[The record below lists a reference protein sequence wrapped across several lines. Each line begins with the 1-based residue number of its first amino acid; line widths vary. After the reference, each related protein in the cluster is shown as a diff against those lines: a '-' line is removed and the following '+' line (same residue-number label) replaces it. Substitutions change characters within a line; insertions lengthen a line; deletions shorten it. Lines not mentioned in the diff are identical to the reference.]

1 LVTVDGDA
9 SGHVPTRRRSSIVAS
24 PSDWLV
30 YAFVLFFLALIGGIF
45 FTVLFSSF
53 ASTWFG
59 GWLPDGYTTRWYRFS
74 VDEFS
79 LWRVLRVTLIVAAS
93 VVVLSLLIGVPAAYV
108 LARRNFRGK
117 NAVFLLLLLPIMVPP
132 ITYGIPLATML
143 YEYGLAGRLT
153 GVILANLA
161 PAFPFVIVI
170 MIPFIEQID
179 PNLER
184 SARMLGA
191 SPFRV
196 FTRVLLPLA
205 IPGILAAGLL
215 VLVRTIAMF
224 ELTFLTAGATT
235 QTLVVSLYYAAFAA
249 GIRPTQSIDAM
260 AVIYMS
266 TTTVLLLLALQFI
279 NPVQMVSRVK
289 Q

>member
-1 LVTVDGDA
+1 MSAVAGA
-9 SGHVPTRRRSSIVAS
+9 SGQVTDGRRGGAGGPTA
-24 PSDWLV
+24 WLV
-30 YAFVLFFLALIGGIF
+30 YAFVVFFLALIGGIF
-45 FTVLFSSF
+45 FTVLLSSF
-53 ASTWFG
+53 AKSWFG
-59 GWLPDGYTTRWYRFS
+59 GWLPDAYTTRWYRFA
-74 VDEFS
+74 VEEFT
-79 LWRVLRVTLIVAAS
+79 LWRVLRVTIVVAVS
-93 VVVLSLLIGVPAAYV
+93 VVALSLLIGVPAAYA
-108 LARRNFRGK
+108 LARREFRGK
-117 NAVFLLLLLPIMVPP
+117 NVVLLLLLLPIMVPP

-143 YEYGLAGRLT
+143 YEYGLAGRLI
-153 GVILANLA
+153 GVIIANLT

-191 SPFRV
+191 SPLRV

-205 IPGILAAGLL
+205 TPGILAAGLL

-224 ELTFLTAGATT
+224 ELTFLTAGAST

-260 AVIYMS
+260 AVIYML
-266 TTTVLLLLALQFI
+266 TVTLLVVVALRFI
-279 NPVQMVSRVK
+279 NPVQLVSRVR

>member
-1 LVTVDGDA
+1 MTIAGA
-9 SGHVPTRRRSSIVAS
+9 SERPVRRAGGLSLTSIV
-24 PSDWLV
+24 LV
-30 YAFVLFFLALIGGIF
+30 VVLGVFFLNLAALILGV
-45 FTVLFSSF
+45 VLNSF
-53 ASTWFG
+53 ATSWFG
-59 GWLPDGYTTRWYRFS
+59 SLVPDGLTTRWYAYAADTFQLL
-74 VDEFS
+74 D
-79 LWRVLRVTLIVAAS
+79 VLRVTFTVGAA
-93 VVVLSLLIGVPAAYV
+93 VVVLSLLIGAPAAYA
-108 LARRNFRGK
+108 LARRQFPGK
-117 NAVFLLLLLPIMVPP
+117 RLVMLLFLLPMLLAP

-266 TTTVLLLLALQFI
+266 TTTVLLLLALRFI

>member
-1 LVTVDGDA
+1 MSA
-9 SGHVPTRRRSSIVAS
+9 VAARVGWRGIAGS
-24 PSDWLV
+24 PSGWLV
-30 YAFVLFFLALIGGIF
+30 YAFVLFFVALIGGIF

-53 ASTWFG
+53 AKTWFG
-59 GWLPDGYTTRWYRFS
+59 GWLPDAYTTRWYSFA
-74 VDEFS
+74 VDEFT
-79 LWRVLRVTLIVAAS
+79 LWRVLRVTLIVGVS
-93 VVVLSLLIGVPAAYV
+93 VVALSLLIGVPAAYA
-108 LARRNFRGK
+108 LARRDFRGK
-117 NAVFLLLLLPIMVPP
+117 NAVLLLLLLPIMVPP

-143 YEYGLAGRLT
+143 YEYGLAGRLI
-153 GVILANLA
+153 GVIIANLT

-191 SPFRV
+191 SPLRV

-224 ELTFLTAGATT
+224 ELTFLTAGVGS

-260 AVIYMS
+260 AVIYML
-266 TTTVLLLLALQFI
+266 TITLLVVLALRFI
-279 NPVQMVSRVK
+279 NPVQIVSRVR